1 MRFQKIV
8 LYSLLATM
16 AVGCGRF
23 GGFTGCWG
31 CDGFYGCDQWDLADD
46 HFLRHESSGLPFG
59 MFFSIQGLD
68 PINPYGPSAN
78 GTTNSLALARF
89 GIQHFLA
96 NNLAL
101 RVLLNFGTETEGP
114 DSASSTRSVYGIGVG
129 LAHYFRPLYNIAPYI
144 GAGIGYNMTTNPGF
158 TGSGDV
164 VGSGQN
170 PQGTGGV
177 PGESTYNTFGVTA
190 VAGFDW
196 YLTQNI
202 AIGSEYALG
211 FSTTSGTFTP
221 TGGESVD
228 VAGPTTFGFAPAG
241 NLHVLIHF

>member
-31 CDGFYGCDQWDLADD
+31 CDGFYGCEQWDLADD
-46 HFLRHESSGLPFG
+46 HFMRHQSSGLPFG
-59 MFFSIQGLD
+59 MYFSIEGAD
-68 PINPYGPSAN
+68 AIHPYGPSAN

-89 GIQHFLA
+89 GINHFLS
-96 NNLAL
+96 NNLAI
-101 RVLLNFGTETEGP
+101 RVLLNFGIT
-114 DSASSTRSVYGIGVG
+114 STGDTNDIDRSVYGIGVG
-129 LAHYFRPLYNIAPYI
+129 LAHYFRPIYNIAPYV
-144 GAGIGYNMTTNPGF
+144 GFGVGFNTSTGPGF
-158 TGSGDV
+158 TGNV

-170 PQGTGGV
+170 PQGTGGL
-177 PGESTYNTFGVTA
+177 PGEQTFNTFGVTA
-190 VAGFDW
+190 AAGFDW

-202 AIGSEYALG
+202 AFGTEYALG
-211 FSTTSGTFTP
+211 FSTSSGTFTP
-221 TGGESVD
+221 TGGQSVD

-241 NLHVLIHF
+241 NVHVLIHF